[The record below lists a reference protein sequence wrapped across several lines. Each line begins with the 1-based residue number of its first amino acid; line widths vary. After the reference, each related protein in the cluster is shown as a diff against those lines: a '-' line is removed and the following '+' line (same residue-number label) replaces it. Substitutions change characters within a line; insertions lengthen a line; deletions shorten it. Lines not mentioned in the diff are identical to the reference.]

1 MGVNTAQVGN
11 HWREGIV
18 QRAPSVNN
26 QVFVGLFQFSSF
38 CLQWVAILADDDK
51 FSTIPDEN
59 QSDERRKSISDRVID
74 FVAVWHPF
82 PEKWRIASHLTGY
95 SVFVMARPEPEY
107 GLFSRSNRANAI
119 IGLSIDR
126 LSKNLFDGRQNS
138 RYTRRSSDL
147 FWPPNLFKMA
157 GRQSL
162 SDNFGTS
169 PRAAEMAY
177 CSAKNYCRF
186 LGGGECYLL
195 FFSTMSL
202 VMITFTPCWIK
213 SGLKTV
219 GCDDSPVKSGGY
231 GRLNTSKAKMHYF
244 ENARHSK

>member
-147 FWPPNLFKMA
+147 FWPPNVFKMA

-162 SDNFGTS
+162 SEHTTS
-169 PRAAEMAY
+169 ELRLGPRKWHILAQKIIVVYEVVANATF
-177 CSAKNYCRF
+177 C
-186 LGGGECYLL
+186 
-195 FFSTMSL
+195 FSLPCLWLWSRSL
-202 VMITFTPCWIK
+202 RVESNQGWKPWVVTIRR
-213 SGLKTV
+213 LKAGDMV
-219 GCDDSPVKSGGY
+219 V
-231 GRLNTSKAKMHYF
+231 
-244 ENARHSK
+244 